1 MYTLVTVHLVLTL
14 TATAMVWLS
23 FIILVSICAA
33 AHQDRGIDSVKSME
47 EGGVRVSIGPS
58 PWILLTGCIVSCFW
72 VWETLRWRHAEYVK
86 RAALGATTRAMPE
99 GVEARD
105 QCGLFRCDSLRRRE
119 TEWTIEVCGLSSN
132 QMKHVQT
139 V

>member
-1 MYTLVTVHLVLTL
+1 MRLPHVIRLFDPLLKGRSPTRPQAFSILLLAILWQAYTTRCHRKKSHVAVKVYTLVTVHLVLTL

-86 RAALGATTRAMPE
+86 
-99 GVEARD
+99 
-105 QCGLFRCDSLRRRE
+105 
-119 TEWTIEVCGLSSN
+119 
-132 QMKHVQT
+132 
-139 V
+139 